1 MQLFYAPDIVPPE
14 YTLSE
19 EESKHC
25 IRVLR
30 MTCGEE
36 LHITDGRGNLY
47 RCEIVDDNPKRCR
60 VRVHDTNSEFGK
72 LPYRLTMAVAPTKN
86 NDRFEWFLE
95 KATEIG
101 VAEIIPLATEHSERR
116 TLKPERENK
125 VITAAVK
132 QSLKAYHPR
141 LHEMTP
147 LRQVI
152 KQPFD
157 GQKFI
162 AHCDAPRSA
171 LGKAFLPRIL
181 HKGGDV
187 LVLDRAGRGLLARGD
202 RPGRPGR
209 FPRNHARLAA
219 PAHGNGRRHGDRIG
233 GCRQRTRNR
242 NGRQTTVF
250 KTGTMKQLWEIFWS
264 FFKIG
269 LFTFGGGYAMI
280 PLIQRE
286 VIDHRKWIPASEFL
300 DLLTLAQ
307 SVPGPIAINT
317 AVFVGYKRSGLRG
330 ACASLLGAV
339 LPSFLI
345 ILAIALFFA
354 GIRQN
359 PVVDAAFKGM
369 RPAVVALIIAPLVTL
384 TRGMHWSMIVLAAAL
399 AGLIWWLGLSPVLIL
414 AAGAGA
420 GIVWELSIAK
430 KSKQ

>member
-30 MTCGEE
+30 MACGEE

-60 VRVHDTNSEFGK
+60 VRVRDTNSEFGK

-187 LVLDRAGRGLLARGD
+187 LVLIGPEGDFSPKEIDLAVRGGFREITLGSQRLRTETAAVMATANEPEIGTDDRQ
-202 RPGRPGR
+202 PSSK
-209 FPRNHARLAA
+209 
-219 PAHGNGRRHGDRIG
+219 PA
-233 GCRQRTRNR
+233 Q
-242 NGRQTTVF
+242 
-250 KTGTMKQLWEIFWS
+250 
-264 FFKIG
+264 
-269 LFTFGGGYAMI
+269 
-280 PLIQRE
+280 
-286 VIDHRKWIPASEFL
+286 
-300 DLLTLAQ
+300 
-307 SVPGPIAINT
+307 
-317 AVFVGYKRSGLRG
+317 
-330 ACASLLGAV
+330 
-339 LPSFLI
+339 
-345 ILAIALFFA
+345 
-354 GIRQN
+354 
-359 PVVDAAFKGM
+359 
-369 RPAVVALIIAPLVTL
+369 
-384 TRGMHWSMIVLAAAL
+384 
-399 AGLIWWLGLSPVLIL
+399 
-414 AAGAGA
+414 
-420 GIVWELSIAK
+420 
-430 KSKQ
+430 

>member
-187 LVLDRAGRGLLARGD
+187 LVLIGPEGDFSPEEIDLAVRGGFREITLGSQ
-202 RPGRPGR
+202 
-209 FPRNHARLAA
+209 RLRTEPAA
-219 PAHGNGRRHGDRIG
+219 VMA
-233 GCRQRTRNR
+233 
-242 NGRQTTVF
+242 
-250 KTGTMKQLWEIFWS
+250 
-264 FFKIG
+264 
-269 LFTFGGGYAMI
+269 
-280 PLIQRE
+280 
-286 VIDHRKWIPASEFL
+286 
-300 DLLTLAQ
+300 
-307 SVPGPIAINT
+307 T
-317 AVFVGYKRSGLRG
+317 A
-330 ACASLLGAV
+330 
-339 LPSFLI
+339 
-345 ILAIALFFA
+345 
-354 GIRQN
+354 
-359 PVVDAAFKGM
+359 
-369 RPAVVALIIAPLVTL
+369 LV
-384 TRGMHWSMIVLAAAL
+384 AAANEPEI
-399 AGLIWWLGLSPVLIL
+399 GTDDRQPS
-414 AAGAGA
+414 
-420 GIVWELSIAK
+420 
-430 KSKQ
+430 SKPAQ

>member
-30 MTCGEE
+30 MACGEE
-36 LHITDGRGNLY
+36 LHITDGLGNLY

-60 VRVHDTNSEFGK
+60 VRVRDTNSEFGK

-141 LHEMTP
+141 LHEITP

-171 LGKAFLPRIL
+171 LGKAFLPHIL

-187 LVLDRAGRGLLARGD
+187 LVLIGPEGDFSPEEIDLAVRGGFREITLGSQ
-202 RPGRPGR
+202 
-209 FPRNHARLAA
+209 RLRTETAA
-219 PAHGNGRRHGDRIG
+219 VMA
-233 GCRQRTRNR
+233 
-242 NGRQTTVF
+242 
-250 KTGTMKQLWEIFWS
+250 
-264 FFKIG
+264 
-269 LFTFGGGYAMI
+269 
-280 PLIQRE
+280 
-286 VIDHRKWIPASEFL
+286 
-300 DLLTLAQ
+300 
-307 SVPGPIAINT
+307 T
-317 AVFVGYKRSGLRG
+317 A
-330 ACASLLGAV
+330 
-339 LPSFLI
+339 
-345 ILAIALFFA
+345 
-354 GIRQN
+354 
-359 PVVDAAFKGM
+359 
-369 RPAVVALIIAPLVTL
+369 LV
-384 TRGMHWSMIVLAAAL
+384 AAANESEI
-399 AGLIWWLGLSPVLIL
+399 GTDDRQPSSKPV
-414 AAGAGA
+414 
-420 GIVWELSIAK
+420 
-430 KSKQ
+430 Q

>member
-30 MTCGEE
+30 MACGEE

-47 RCEIVDDNPKRCR
+47 RCE
-60 VRVHDTNSEFGK
+60 
-72 LPYRLTMAVAPTKN
+72 N

-141 LHEMTP
+141 LHEITP

-171 LGKAFLPRIL
+171 LGKAFLPHIL

-187 LVLDRAGRGLLARGD
+187 LVLIGPEGDFSPEEIDLAVRGGFREITLGSQ
-202 RPGRPGR
+202 
-209 FPRNHARLAA
+209 RLRTETAA
-219 PAHGNGRRHGDRIG
+219 VMA
-233 GCRQRTRNR
+233 
-242 NGRQTTVF
+242 
-250 KTGTMKQLWEIFWS
+250 
-264 FFKIG
+264 
-269 LFTFGGGYAMI
+269 
-280 PLIQRE
+280 
-286 VIDHRKWIPASEFL
+286 
-300 DLLTLAQ
+300 
-307 SVPGPIAINT
+307 T
-317 AVFVGYKRSGLRG
+317 A
-330 ACASLLGAV
+330 
-339 LPSFLI
+339 
-345 ILAIALFFA
+345 
-354 GIRQN
+354 
-359 PVVDAAFKGM
+359 
-369 RPAVVALIIAPLVTL
+369 LV
-384 TRGMHWSMIVLAAAL
+384 AAANESEI
-399 AGLIWWLGLSPVLIL
+399 GTDDRQPSSKPV
-414 AAGAGA
+414 
-420 GIVWELSIAK
+420 
-430 KSKQ
+430 Q

>member
-30 MTCGEE
+30 MACGEE

-60 VRVHDTNSEFGK
+60 VRVRDTNSEFGK

-141 LHEMTP
+141 LHEITP

-171 LGKAFLPRIL
+171 LGKAFLPHIL

-187 LVLDRAGRGLLARGD
+187 LVLIGPEGDFSPKEIDLAVRGGFREITLGSQ
-202 RPGRPGR
+202 
-209 FPRNHARLAA
+209 RLRTETAA
-219 PAHGNGRRHGDRIG
+219 VMATALVAAANEPEIG
-233 GCRQRTRNR
+233 T
-242 NGRQTTVF
+242 
-250 KTGTMKQLWEIFWS
+250 KQLWEIFWS

>member
-1 MQLFYAPDIVPPE
+1 MQLFYAPDLTTPL
-14 YTLSE
+14 YTLGE

-30 MTCGEE
+30 LRRGDT
-36 LHITDGRGNLY
+36 LHLTDGRGTLY
-47 RCEIVDDNPKRCR
+47 RCEIAEEDARRCT
-60 VRVHDTNSEFGK
+60 VRVVERFPDYERM
-72 LPYRLTMAVAPTKN
+72 PYRLTMAVAPTKN

-187 LVLDRAGRGLLARGD
+187 LVLIGPEGDFSPKEIDLAVRGGFREITLGSQ
-202 RPGRPGR
+202 
-209 FPRNHARLAA
+209 RLRTETAA
-219 PAHGNGRRHGDRIG
+219 VMA
-233 GCRQRTRNR
+233 
-242 NGRQTTVF
+242 
-250 KTGTMKQLWEIFWS
+250 
-264 FFKIG
+264 
-269 LFTFGGGYAMI
+269 
-280 PLIQRE
+280 
-286 VIDHRKWIPASEFL
+286 
-300 DLLTLAQ
+300 
-307 SVPGPIAINT
+307 T
-317 AVFVGYKRSGLRG
+317 A
-330 ACASLLGAV
+330 
-339 LPSFLI
+339 
-345 ILAIALFFA
+345 
-354 GIRQN
+354 
-359 PVVDAAFKGM
+359 
-369 RPAVVALIIAPLVTL
+369 LV
-384 TRGMHWSMIVLAAAL
+384 AAANEPEI
-399 AGLIWWLGLSPVLIL
+399 GTDDRQPS
-414 AAGAGA
+414 
-420 GIVWELSIAK
+420 
-430 KSKQ
+430 SKPAQ

>member
-30 MTCGEE
+30 MACGEE

-60 VRVHDTNSEFGK
+60 VRVRDTS
-72 LPYRLTMAVAPTKN
+72 KN

-141 LHEMTP
+141 LHEITP

-171 LGKAFLPRIL
+171 LGKAFLPHIL

-187 LVLDRAGRGLLARGD
+187 LVLIGPEGDFSPEEIDLAVRGGFREITLGSQ
-202 RPGRPGR
+202 
-209 FPRNHARLAA
+209 RLRTETAA
-219 PAHGNGRRHGDRIG
+219 VMA
-233 GCRQRTRNR
+233 
-242 NGRQTTVF
+242 
-250 KTGTMKQLWEIFWS
+250 
-264 FFKIG
+264 
-269 LFTFGGGYAMI
+269 
-280 PLIQRE
+280 
-286 VIDHRKWIPASEFL
+286 
-300 DLLTLAQ
+300 
-307 SVPGPIAINT
+307 T
-317 AVFVGYKRSGLRG
+317 A
-330 ACASLLGAV
+330 
-339 LPSFLI
+339 
-345 ILAIALFFA
+345 
-354 GIRQN
+354 
-359 PVVDAAFKGM
+359 
-369 RPAVVALIIAPLVTL
+369 LV
-384 TRGMHWSMIVLAAAL
+384 AAANESEI
-399 AGLIWWLGLSPVLIL
+399 GTDDRQPSSKPV
-414 AAGAGA
+414 
-420 GIVWELSIAK
+420 
-430 KSKQ
+430 Q

>member
-125 VITAAVK
+125 VITPAVK
-132 QSLKAYHPR
+132 QSLKAYPPR

-187 LVLDRAGRGLLARGD
+187 LVLIGPEGDFSPEEIDLAVRGGFREITLGSQ
-202 RPGRPGR
+202 
-209 FPRNHARLAA
+209 RLRTETAA
-219 PAHGNGRRHGDRIG
+219 DRIG

>member
-30 MTCGEE
+30 MACGEE

-60 VRVHDTNSEFGK
+60 VRVRDTNSEFGK

-141 LHEMTP
+141 LHEITP

-171 LGKAFLPRIL
+171 LGKAFLPHIL

-187 LVLDRAGRGLLARGD
+187 LVLIGPEGDFSPEEIDLAVRGGFREITLGSQRLRTETRHHILFVAWVHKLHLYNRGLAPHLQNLRGKILEAGIALAVVGQARHTLFEIFRAVLFEFPPDIDAILGRIDRYAVAQRQPTKLLCHFSSSLCNIYYIYFTRSSSIGQVSAHKKSAHQAGRAAV
-202 RPGRPGR
+202 RP
-209 FPRNHARLAA
+209 
-219 PAHGNGRRHGDRIG
+219 I
-233 GCRQRTRNR
+233 
-242 NGRQTTVF
+242 
-250 KTGTMKQLWEIFWS
+250 
-264 FFKIG
+264 
-269 LFTFGGGYAMI
+269 FTFFDIWPGENRLRRFSWDAIQI
-280 PLIQRE
+280 P
-286 VIDHRKWIPASEFL
+286 
-300 DLLTLAQ
+300 
-307 SVPGPIAINT
+307 
-317 AVFVGYKRSGLRG
+317 VFV
-330 ACASLLGAV
+330 
-339 LPSFLI
+339 
-345 ILAIALFFA
+345 
-354 GIRQN
+354 
-359 PVVDAAFKGM
+359 
-369 RPAVVALIIAPLVTL
+369 
-384 TRGMHWSMIVLAAAL
+384 
-399 AGLIWWLGLSPVLIL
+399 
-414 AAGAGA
+414 
-420 GIVWELSIAK
+420 
-430 KSKQ
+430 